1 MHKGTI
7 LYHQAF
13 QFHDGEIGKKLLI
26 ILNTPHNDEPYLCC
40 KTTSKQ
46 KYNIER
52 EGCHYH
58 KNIYVINPNFDC
70 FKEKTWVQFHELYEI
85 EAGKFLKDHFD
96 CKLEIKGS
104 LKDNTIAAIINCI
117 KRSEDVSNYHLT
129 LLR

>member
-13 QFHDGEIGKKLLI
+13 QFQNGEIGKKLLI
-26 ILNTPHNDEPYLCC
+26 ILNTPQKDEPYLCC

-46 KYNIER
+46 KYNIDK
-52 EGCHYH
+52 EGCHYN
-58 KNIYVINPNFDC
+58 KNIYVIYPNTDW

-85 EAGKFLKDHFD
+85 ESGKFLKDHFD
-96 CKLEIKGS
+96 GKLEVKGT
-104 LKDNTIAAIINCI
+104 LKVNTISAIINCV